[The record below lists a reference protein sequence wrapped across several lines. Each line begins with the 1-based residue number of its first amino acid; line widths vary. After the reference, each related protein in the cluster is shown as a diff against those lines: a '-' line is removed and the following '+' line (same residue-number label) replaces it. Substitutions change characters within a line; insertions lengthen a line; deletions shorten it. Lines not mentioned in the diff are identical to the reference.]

1 MAARTSRDP
10 VFVGPAA
17 AVRRTRGAEA
27 LRQTFKSSQRR
38 AIRAK
43 IHSPIADNNPIA
55 ANTNQIFHGA

>member
-1 MAARTSRDP
+1 MAGALLERAGVEGPSVGWARRL
-10 VFVGPAA
+10 
-17 AVRRTRGAEA
+17 EA
-27 LRQTFKSSQRR
+27 LPQTFKSSQRR